1 MTRLRRMAKF
11 RRMTRFAMVES
22 GGSAAPRGSGADAQK
37 LARKRRDTKHLRSAA
52 VLGMGL
58 LVTALLGY
66 HPGVARAANGSHAPI
81 VIASDSDF
89 QICNCVVGGSGT
101 TADPYIIGPWSI
113 NSTGSGGTAVSVDGT
128 LLTKSFTLFNLTIAG
143 NGASSST
150 GIVLSHIN
158 PGGQKT
164 ISATVSGVQTSIQTN
179 GVGIVVENS
188 SYVTLDG
195 GGANA
200 SGAGIGNS
208 GAGTINK
215 NFVGAVDVENSN
227 NVTVKGWQFSANGQ
241 DNTPDYLAFDPSL
254 ANWGVGAVRVFG
266 SSNTLIDHN
275 AANNCTTVSFSLFN
289 SNHNTISNNSADY
302 PFTDNVLITDG
313 ASFNTV
319 SNNVFGTADFVGI
332 LIADP
337 LPGTA
342 TLNQYGPSHDN
353 LIQGNVDHSDGPT
366 GAERHSGI
374 APSFVG
380 GIVILNGTYNNKII
394 GNQPNANGGADLVWA
409 QVIPDPNSPIA
420 VATEPPV
427 IHCNVTVSEGGGGV
441 ANHNGN
447 VWSGNATQRI
457 DACISQQ

>member
-1 MTRLRRMAKF
+1 MTQLS
-11 RRMTRFAMVES
+11 RMTWFAMVNS
-22 GGSAAPRGSGADAQK
+22 GGSAAVGQGNGTDGQK
-37 LARKRRDTKHLRSAA
+37 LARKGPVVKHLKSTA
-52 VLGMGL
+52 VLGVAL
-58 LVTALLGY
+58 LVAALLSY
-66 HPGVARAANGSHAPI
+66 HPSIVRAADGSHAPI

-89 QICNCVVGGSGT
+89 QICNCVLSGSGT
-101 TADPYIIGPWSI
+101 TADPYIIGPWTI
-113 NSTGSGGTAVSVDGT
+113 NSTGSGETAVSVDGT

-143 NGASSST
+143 NGSGSST
-150 GIVLSHIN
+150 GIVLNHVN
-158 PGGQKT
+158 PSGQKT
-164 ISATVSGVQTSIQTN
+164 ISAAVTGIQTSIQSN

-188 SYVTLDG
+188 NYVTLDG

-208 GAGTINK
+208 GFGTINK
-215 NFVGAVDVENSN
+215 NFVGAIDIENSN

-241 DNTPDYLAFDPSL
+241 DNTPDYVAFDPSF

-266 SSNTLIDHN
+266 STYTLIDHN

-289 SNHNTISNNSADY
+289 SNYNTISSNTADY
-302 PFTDNVLITDG
+302 PFTNNVLITDG
-313 ASFNTV
+313 SSFNAV

-332 LIADP
+332 LVADP

-353 LIQGNVDHSDGPT
+353 VIQGNVDHSDGPT
-366 GAERHSGI
+366 GAEVHSGI

-380 GIVILNGTYNNKII
+380 GIVILNGTYNNTIA
-394 GNQPNANGGADLVWA
+394 GNQVSEPGGDLVWA
-409 QVIPDPNSPIA
+409 QAIPDPNSAIS
-420 VATEPPV
+420 VAAAPPV

-441 ANHNGN
+441 VNHNGN
-447 VWSGNATQRI
+447 VWSGNTAKHI